1 MCFTDGRYMNETW
14 GEGDSGGGDEGGMDG
29 WWREEECSMASFPIL
44 TSLPVRGGAPVVRE
58 RVRYAMPLR
67 RSGKLK

>member
-1 MCFTDGRYMNETW
+1 
-14 GEGDSGGGDEGGMDG
+14 MDG